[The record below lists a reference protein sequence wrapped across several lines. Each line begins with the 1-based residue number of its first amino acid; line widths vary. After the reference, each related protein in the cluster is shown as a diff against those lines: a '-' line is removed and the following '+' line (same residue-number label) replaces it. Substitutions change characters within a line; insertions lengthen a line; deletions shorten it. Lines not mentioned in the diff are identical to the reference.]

1 MSGRPTDYCDE
12 IVEKAR
18 QYVLSAEDEDIN
30 QLAGLTKKGTE
41 LFKSRIKVNLP
52 SIEGLSLHLG
62 ISRETI
68 YDWERQES
76 KKVFS
81 DIIKELRAK
90 QGKQLINKG
99 LSGEY
104 NSTICKVLLSKHGYR
119 EGIEQTGKDGAELH
133 EKLTPEQKQKLD
145 TILLGL

>member
-30 QLAGLTKKGTE
+30 QLAGLTQKGTE

-62 ISRETI
+62 ISRETV
-68 YDWERQES
+68 YDWESQES

-104 NSTICKVLLSKHGYR
+104 NSTIVKVLLSKHGYR
-119 EGIEQTGKDGAELH
+119 EGVEQTGKDGAELH

>member
-68 YDWERQES
+68 YDWESQES

-81 DIIKELRAK
+81 DIIKQLRAK
-90 QGKQLINKG
+90 QGIQLINKG

>member
-30 QLAGLTKKGTE
+30 QLAGLTQKGTE

-68 YDWERQES
+68 YDWESQES

-81 DIIKELRAK
+81 DIIKQLRAK
-90 QGKQLINKG
+90 QGIQLINKG

>member
-30 QLAGLTKKGTE
+30 QLAGLTQKGTE

-62 ISRETI
+62 ISRETV
-68 YDWERQES
+68 YDWESQES

-81 DIIKELRAK
+81 DIIMKLRAK
-90 QGKQLINKG
+90 QAIQLINKG

-104 NSTICKVLLSKHGYR
+104 NSTIVKVLLSKHGYR
-119 EGIEQTGKDGAELH
+119 EGVEQTGKDGAELH

-145 TILLGL
+145 TILSGL